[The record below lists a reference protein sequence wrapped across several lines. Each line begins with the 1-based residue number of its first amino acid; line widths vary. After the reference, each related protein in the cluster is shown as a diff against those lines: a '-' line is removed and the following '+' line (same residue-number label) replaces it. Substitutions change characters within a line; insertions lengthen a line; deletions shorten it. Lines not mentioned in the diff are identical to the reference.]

1 MWTQDDHNKT
11 KTGLCF
17 TPKSSDKLFM
27 IWVTHGCLSC
37 TKMSVSLKIH
47 DMENTWMC
55 KKHYDTNFMSLIAL
69 IQTFPRVGIQNNSSE
84 NYRSFLDALD
94 LLTVDQHFL

>member
-1 MWTQDDHNKT
+1 
-11 KTGLCF
+11 
-17 TPKSSDKLFM
+17 
-27 IWVTHGCLSC
+27 
-37 TKMSVSLKIH
+37 
-47 DMENTWMC
+47 MENTWMC